1 MKNGIMRKTRV
12 ACACGVLG
20 MMPFMPVSATSIDFG
35 KIGSTEA
42 GFQQYWG
49 LSAEEAKAY
58 HNYMEIAGK
67 YRHKDVDPL
76 LVLSMIADTQEDKL
90 YYAKKAAE
98 HEHDMVKREIEAAWM
113 LSDAMSEEK
122 LATNMANFTN
132 KLTGLNTAPTSA
144 AQTGTVAWEEGDTFL
159 VYVDDR
165 CQTAECLE
173 QFIPVLKAL
182 PANISHQYL
191 VIKGKLSDVK
201 ALDALASTSAQLAIR
216 ALDPIEHSY
225 LTDSFANRALH
236 VRDGHILRVMPTGSA
251 AGTAS
256 GAAQKSTDSSKA
268 TNTNTSN
275 GASS

>member
-1 MKNGIMRKTRV
+1 MKNGMMRKTRV

-42 GFQQYWG
+42 GFRQYWG
-49 LSAEEAKAY
+49 LTAEEAKTY

-113 LSDAMSEEK
+113 LSDAMSEVQLSTAME
-122 LATNMANFTN
+122 TFTS
-132 KLTGLNTAPTSA
+132 KLTGIDTLETNHAGEEVVS
-144 AQTGTVAWEEGDTFL
+144 WEGGDTFL
-159 VYVDDR
+159 IYVDER
-165 CQTAECLE
+165 CLSAACLH
-173 QFIPVLKAL
+173 QFIPVLKTL
-182 PANISHQYL
+182 PARLPNQYL
-191 VIKGKLSDVK
+191 VIRGKVEDEGAFNALLS
-201 ALDALASTSAQLAIR
+201 ASPQISIR
-216 ALDPIEHSY
+216 AYDPIEHIY

-236 VRDGHILRVMPTGSA
+236 VRGNHILRVMPTGNA

-256 GAAQKSTDSSKA
+256 HEAQKSTDSNKPA
-268 TNTNTSN
+268 DANTSK